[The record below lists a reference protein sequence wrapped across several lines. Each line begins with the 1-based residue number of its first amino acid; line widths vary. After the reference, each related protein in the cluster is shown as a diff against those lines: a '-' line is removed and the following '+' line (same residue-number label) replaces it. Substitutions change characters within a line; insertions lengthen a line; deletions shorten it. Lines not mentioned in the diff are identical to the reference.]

1 MAHVCGMKEKEEK
14 DEKDEEKKKKVC
26 PTVGKFAS
34 LQHPKKLDS
43 GRRSKNKL
51 KSIDIKKKCAAKNKE
66 QEICTKNS
74 QC

>member
-1 MAHVCGMKEKEEK
+1 MWDEGEGGEGREGRGEKEEGLSHCG
-14 DEKDEEKKKKVC
+14 EIC
-26 PTVGKFAS
+26 IITAS
-34 LQHPKKLDS
+34 KKLDS